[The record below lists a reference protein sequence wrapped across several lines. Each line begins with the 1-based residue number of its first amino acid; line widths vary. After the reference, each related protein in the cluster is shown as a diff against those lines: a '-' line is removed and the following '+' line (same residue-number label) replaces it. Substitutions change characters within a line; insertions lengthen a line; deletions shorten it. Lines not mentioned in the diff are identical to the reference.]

1 MAVSDKGDAH
11 LARMMSAAN
20 WSYWAN
26 LATVELL
33 AACILSMGLEPQAVR
48 AQLSIENSES
58 MVPVDRAA
66 AGWLPLE
73 FLAEL
78 KRRAQIAKSHLSEAL
93 PHCRTAGDD
102 EISYVRLTEFRAW
115 GEALPVPLDFPDDFP
130 RVRSVRQE
138 PNKPDKKQD
147 PAPALDILGTRII
160 GRTEIML
167 GYDDFVRLFNV
178 TDPRDFAPGLVVRT
192 DGVYVIPPPDDVD
205 LTPEERATLT
215 DHPTGNLSEP
225 ALPLPCPLATLEA
238 FADRYGLG
246 CAVDPF
252 VMMTVVNKLTW
263 TYAQVEHQTA
273 QGFIRDF
280 LPGLMRLRGELH
292 RQHEVEANDSKKV
305 VQRAVL
311 DELNEM
317 LAQIEHQTS
326 QGFIRDFLPGLMRL
340 RGELRRQYEIETNDS
355 KKVVQRD
362 VLDRMNAIL
371 ATIDNPDADFDGT
384 ATPAADAGG
393 RASARSE
400 NATLRIVAAMLALLR
415 DKDGARFPS
424 DAKVIEQLVGKYG
437 AADGIS
443 KSNLEKV
450 FPAAKQVAG
459 DDLKPK
465 SP

>member
-33 AACILSMGLEPQAVR
+33 DACILSMGLEPQAVR

-78 KRRAQIAKSHLSEAL
+78 KRRAQIAKSHLSDAL

-102 EISYVRLTEFRAW
+102 DKSYVRLTEFRAW
-115 GEALPVPLDFPDDFP
+115 GEALPVPLDFPEDFP
-130 RVRSVRQE
+130 RVRSVLQE
-138 PNKPDKKQD
+138 PNKPAED
-147 PAPALDILGTRII
+147 PACTMEILGTRII
-160 GRTEIML
+160 GRSEILL

-215 DHPTGNLSEP
+215 DHPTGMLSEP

-246 CAVDPF
+246 CAIDPF

-263 TYAQVEHQTA
+263 TH
-273 QGFIRDF
+273 
-280 LPGLMRLRGELH
+280 
-292 RQHEVEANDSKKV
+292 
-305 VQRAVL
+305 
-311 DELNEM
+311 
-317 LAQIEHQTS
+317 AQIEHQTS
-326 QGFIRDFLPGLMRL
+326 QVFIRDFLPGLMRL
-340 RGELRRQYEIETNDS
+340 RGELRRQYEIEANDS

-384 ATPAADAGG
+384 AVPAADAGG

>member
-1 MAVSDKGDAH
+1 MAVSGKGDAH

-33 AACILSMGLEPQAVR
+33 DACILSMGLEPQAVR

-178 TDPRDFAPGLVVRT
+178 DRKSVV
-192 DGVYVIPPPDDVD
+192 
-205 LTPEERATLT
+205 
-215 DHPTGNLSEP
+215 
-225 ALPLPCPLATLEA
+225 
-238 FADRYGLG
+238 
-246 CAVDPF
+246 
-252 VMMTVVNKLTW
+252 
-263 TYAQVEHQTA
+263 
-273 QGFIRDF
+273 
-280 LPGLMRLRGELH
+280 
-292 RQHEVEANDSKKV
+292 
-305 VQRAVL
+305 
-311 DELNEM
+311 
-317 LAQIEHQTS
+317 
-326 QGFIRDFLPGLMRL
+326 
-340 RGELRRQYEIETNDS
+340 
-355 KKVVQRD
+355 
-362 VLDRMNAIL
+362 
-371 ATIDNPDADFDGT
+371 
-384 ATPAADAGG
+384 
-393 RASARSE
+393 
-400 NATLRIVAAMLALLR
+400 
-415 DKDGARFPS
+415 
-424 DAKVIEQLVGKYG
+424 
-437 AADGIS
+437 
-443 KSNLEKV
+443 
-450 FPAAKQVAG
+450 
-459 DDLKPK
+459 
-465 SP
+465 

>member
-33 AACILSMGLEPQAVR
+33 DACILSMGLEPQAVR

-263 TYAQVEHQTA
+263 TH
-273 QGFIRDF
+273 
-280 LPGLMRLRGELH
+280 
-292 RQHEVEANDSKKV
+292 
-305 VQRAVL
+305 
-311 DELNEM
+311 
-317 LAQIEHQTS
+317 AQIEHQTS
-326 QGFIRDFLPGLMRL
+326 QGFIRNFLPGLMRL

-384 ATPAADAGG
+384 AAPAADAGG

>member
-33 AACILSMGLEPQAVR
+33 DACILSMGLEPQAVR
-48 AQLSIENSES
+48 AQVSIENSES

-73 FLAEL
+73 FLGEL
-78 KRRAQIAKSHLSEAL
+78 KRRTQIAKSHLGEAL
-93 PHCRTAGDD
+93 PHYKAEGDN
-102 EISYVRLTEFRAW
+102 EKINIRLIEFRAW

-130 RVRSVRQE
+130 RVRSVLQE
-138 PNKPDKKQD
+138 PNQPAKD
-147 PAPALDILGTRII
+147 PASAMDILGTRII
-160 GRTEIML
+160 GRSEILL

-263 TYAQVEHQTA
+263 TH
-273 QGFIRDF
+273 
-280 LPGLMRLRGELH
+280 
-292 RQHEVEANDSKKV
+292 
-305 VQRAVL
+305 
-311 DELNEM
+311 
-317 LAQIEHQTS
+317 AQIEHQTS
-326 QGFIRDFLPGLMRL
+326 QGFIRNFLPGLMRL

-384 ATPAADAGG
+384 AAPAADAGG

>member
-33 AACILSMGLEPQAVR
+33 DACILSMGLEPQAVR

-78 KRRAQIAKSHLSEAL
+78 KRRAQITKSHLSEAL

-102 EISYVRLTEFRAW
+102 EKSYVRLTEFRAW

-130 RVRSVRQE
+130 RVRSVLQE
-138 PNKPDKKQD
+138 PTKPSKDS
-147 PAPALDILGTRII
+147 ASAMDILGTRII
-160 GRTEIML
+160 GRSEILL

-263 TYAQVEHQTA
+263 TH
-273 QGFIRDF
+273 
-280 LPGLMRLRGELH
+280 
-292 RQHEVEANDSKKV
+292 
-305 VQRAVL
+305 
-311 DELNEM
+311 
-317 LAQIEHQTS
+317 AQIEHQTS
-326 QGFIRDFLPGLMRL
+326 QGFIQNFLPGLMRL
-340 RGELRRQYEIETNDS
+340 RSELRRQYEIETNDS

-362 VLDRMNAIL
+362 VLDRMYAIL
-371 ATIDNPDADFDGT
+371 ATIDNPEADFDGT
-384 ATPAADAGG
+384 AAPAADAGG

>member
-11 LARMMSAAN
+11 LARKMSAAN

-33 AACILSMGLEPQAVR
+33 DACILSMGLEPQAVR

-58 MVPVDRAA
+58 MVPVDRVA

-73 FLAEL
+73 VLVEL
-78 KRRAQIAKSHLSEAL
+78 KRRAQIANSHLSEAL
-93 PHCRTAGDD
+93 PHCRKAGDD
-102 EISYVRLTEFRAW
+102 EKSYVRLTEFRAW

-130 RVRSVRQE
+130 RVRSVLQE
-138 PNKPDKKQD
+138 PNKPSKDS
-147 PAPALDILGTRII
+147 ASAMDILGTRII
-160 GRTEIML
+160 GRSEILL

-263 TYAQVEHQTA
+263 TH
-273 QGFIRDF
+273 
-280 LPGLMRLRGELH
+280 
-292 RQHEVEANDSKKV
+292 
-305 VQRAVL
+305 
-311 DELNEM
+311 
-317 LAQIEHQTS
+317 AQIEHQTS
-326 QGFIRDFLPGLMRL
+326 QGFIRNFLPGLMRL
-340 RGELRRQYEIETNDS
+340 RGQLRRQYEIETNDS

-384 ATPAADAGG
+384 AAPAADAGG

-450 FPAAKQVAG
+450 FPAAKQMAG

>member
-11 LARMMSAAN
+11 SARMMSAAN

-33 AACILSMGLEPQAVR
+33 DACILSMGLEPQAVR

-102 EISYVRLTEFRAW
+102 EKSYVRLTEFRAW

-130 RVRSVRQE
+130 RVHSVLQE
-138 PNKPDKKQD
+138 QNKPAKD
-147 PAPALDILGTRII
+147 PPSSMDIRGTRII

-167 GYDDFVRLFNV
+167 GYDDFVRVFNV

-263 TYAQVEHQTA
+263 TH
-273 QGFIRDF
+273 
-280 LPGLMRLRGELH
+280 
-292 RQHEVEANDSKKV
+292 
-305 VQRAVL
+305 
-311 DELNEM
+311 
-317 LAQIEHQTS
+317 AQIEHQTS
-326 QGFIRDFLPGLMRL
+326 QGFIQNFLPGLMRL
-340 RGELRRQYEIETNDS
+340 RSELRRQYEIETNDS

-384 ATPAADAGG
+384 AAPAAEAGG

>member
-33 AACILSMGLEPQAVR
+33 DACILSMGLEPQAVR

-263 TYAQVEHQTA
+263 TH
-273 QGFIRDF
+273 
-280 LPGLMRLRGELH
+280 
-292 RQHEVEANDSKKV
+292 
-305 VQRAVL
+305 
-311 DELNEM
+311 
-317 LAQIEHQTS
+317 AQIEHQTS

-384 ATPAADAGG
+384 AVPAADAGG

>member
-1 MAVSDKGDAH
+1 MADSDENRAI
-11 LARMMSAAN
+11 LVQAMSAAK
-20 WSYWAN
+20 WSHWTN
-26 LATVELL
+26 LATVEFLD
-33 AACILSMGLEPQAVR
+33 ACILSMGREPSFIR
-48 AQLSIENSES
+48 PHLMIKDSERRLPPGLV
-58 MVPVDRAA
+58 VPD
-66 AGWLPLE
+66 WLQFDKE
-73 FLAEL
+73 VFR
-78 KRRAQIAKSHLSEAL
+78 RRAEIVRSHLGNAL
-93 PHCRTAGDD
+93 PSYSTEGDGRD
-102 EISYVRLTEFRAW
+102 FNVRLTEFRAW
-115 GEALPVPLDFPDDFP
+115 GEALPVPFDFPDDFP
-130 RVRSVRQE
+130 RLPAAPQV
-138 PNKPDKKQD
+138 KYKQAD
-147 PAPALDILGTRII
+147 EQALSSAMSSLGTKII

-192 DGVYVIPPPDDVD
+192 DGVYVIPPPDDVY

-215 DHPTGNLSEP
+215 DHPMGNLSEP

-252 VMMTVVNKLTW
+252 VMMTVVNRLTW
-263 TYAQVEHQTA
+263 TH
-273 QGFIRDF
+273 
-280 LPGLMRLRGELH
+280 
-292 RQHEVEANDSKKV
+292 
-305 VQRAVL
+305 
-311 DELNEM
+311 
-317 LAQIEHQTS
+317 AQIEHQTS

-384 ATPAADAGG
+384 TAPAADAGG

>member
-1 MAVSDKGDAH
+1 MTVSDKDVAH
-11 LARMMSAAN
+11 LARLMSAAK
-20 WSYWAN
+20 WAYWAN

-33 AACILSMGLEPQAVR
+33 DACILSMGLEPQAVR
-48 AQLSIENSES
+48 AQLSIENSEN

-78 KRRAQIAKSHLSEAL
+78 KRRFQIAKSHLSEAL
-93 PHCRTAGDD
+93 PHHRTAGDT
-102 EISYVRLTEFRAW
+102 ERSYVRLTEFRAW
-115 GEALPVPLDFPDDFP
+115 GEALPVPFDFPDDFP
-130 RVRSVRQE
+130 RARAVSQE
-138 PNKPDKKQD
+138 SNKAAEGQ
-147 PAPALDILGTRII
+147 APTSGINVLGTRII
-160 GRTEIML
+160 GHTEIML
-167 GYDDFVRLFNV
+167 SYDDFVRLFNV
-178 TDPRDFAPGLVVRT
+178 SNPRDFAPGLVVRT

-215 DHPTGNLSEP
+215 EHPTGNLSEP
-225 ALPLPCPLATLEA
+225 ALPLPCPLARLEA

-246 CAVDPF
+246 CAIDPF

-263 TYAQVEHQTA
+263 AYAQV
-273 QGFIRDF
+273 
-280 LPGLMRLRGELH
+280 
-292 RQHEVEANDSKKV
+292 
-305 VQRAVL
+305 
-311 DELNEM
+311 
-317 LAQIEHQTS
+317 EHQTS

-340 RGELRRQYEIETNDS
+340 RGELRRQHEIETNDS

-371 ATIDNPDADFDGT
+371 ANIDNPDADFEGT
-384 ATPAADAGG
+384 AAPAADPGG

>member
-1 MAVSDKGDAH
+1 MADSDENRATLVKA
-11 LARMMSAAN
+11 MSEAK
-20 WSYWAN
+20 WSYWTN
-26 LATVELL
+26 LASVEFLD
-33 AACILSMGLEPQAVR
+33 ACILSMGREPQFIR
-48 AQLSIENSES
+48 PHLQIKDSERRLPPGLV
-58 MVPVDRAA
+58 VPD
-66 AGWLPLE
+66 WLQFDKE
-73 FLAEL
+73 VF
-78 KRRAQIAKSHLSEAL
+78 RRRSEIARSHLGKAL
-93 PHCRTAGDD
+93 PSYYTEGFGD
-102 EISYVRLTEFRAW
+102 YNVRLTEFRAW
-115 GEALPVPLDFPDDFP
+115 GEALPVPFDFPDDFP
-130 RVRSVRQE
+130 RARLLPQE
-138 PNKPDKKQD
+138 PNKPAKEQV
-147 PAPALDILGTRII
+147 PTSSINNLGTKII

-178 TDPRDFAPGLVVRT
+178 VNPRDFAPGLVVRT

-215 DHPTGNLSEP
+215 DHPTRILSEP
-225 ALPLPCPLATLEA
+225 ALPLPCPLAAVEA

-246 CAVDPF
+246 CAIDPF

-280 LPGLMRLRGELH
+280 LPGLMRLRGELR
-292 RQHEVEANDSKKV
+292 RQH
-305 VQRAVL
+305 
-311 DELNEM
+311 
-317 LAQIEHQTS
+317 
-326 QGFIRDFLPGLMRL
+326 
-340 RGELRRQYEIETNDS
+340 EIETNDS
-355 KKVVQRD
+355 KKVVQRG
-362 VLDRMNAIL
+362 VLDDLNALL
-371 ATIDNPDADFDGT
+371 ANIDNPEGDFDYT
-384 ATPAADAGG
+384 AAPATDAGG
-393 RASARSE
+393 KGSVRSE